1 MIRIGLTGNIAS
13 GKSEVA
19 RMLADRGATI
29 IDADELAREAV
40 EPETQALKDIIKRW
54 GKDILNQD
62 GGLDRA
68 ALRQIVFADQ
78 NELDALNRIVHPGVT
93 RLRDREIARARER
106 GDPIVVCVIPL
117 LFERNIV
124 EEFDAIIL
132 VDAPRPLRLERLV
145 ATRGLEETEAMN
157 MIASQMPAELKRA
170 RADFV
175 IENDGSLD
183 KLERDVDALWSS
195 LQRNAAGEETNT
207 PLRTTKFG
215 KPDVFGT
222 IEAVKAVS
230 ELFAPIAGE
239 VVAINERLDKE
250 PALVNTDPYGA
261 GWMIKIKPSSA
272 SEIDGLMKSDAYT
285 KHIGK

>member
-19 RMLADRGATI
+19 RMLADRGASI

-54 GKDILNQD
+54 GKDVLNQD

-145 ATRGLEETEAMN
+145 TTRGLEATEAMN

-175 IENDGSLD
+175 IDDDGSLD
-183 KLERDVDALWSS
+183 DLERDVDALWSS
-195 LQRNAAGEETNT
+195 LQRDAAGEETST
-207 PLRTTKFG
+207 PMRT
-215 KPDVFGT
+215 
-222 IEAVKAVS
+222 AARVS
-230 ELFAPIAGE
+230 
-239 VVAINERLDKE
+239 
-250 PALVNTDPYGA
+250 
-261 GWMIKIKPSSA
+261 
-272 SEIDGLMKSDAYT
+272 
-285 KHIGK
+285 

>member
-19 RMLADRGATI
+19 RMLADRGASI

-54 GKDILNQD
+54 GKDVLNQD

-93 RLRDREIARARER
+93 RLRDREIARARDR

-145 ATRGLEETEAMN
+145 TTRGLEATEAMN

-175 IENDGSLD
+175 IDDDGSLD
-183 KLERDVDALWSS
+183 DLERDVDALWSS
-195 LQRNAAGEETNT
+195 LQRDAAGEETST
-207 PLRTTKFG
+207 PLRT
-215 KPDVFGT
+215 
-222 IEAVKAVS
+222 AARVS
-230 ELFAPIAGE
+230 
-239 VVAINERLDKE
+239 
-250 PALVNTDPYGA
+250 
-261 GWMIKIKPSSA
+261 
-272 SEIDGLMKSDAYT
+272 
-285 KHIGK
+285 

>member
-19 RMLADRGATI
+19 TMLADRGATI

-54 GKDILNQD
+54 GKDVLNQD

-93 RLRDREIARARER
+93 RLRDREVARARER

-175 IENDGSLD
+175 VENDGSLD

-207 PLRTTKFG
+207 PLRT
-215 KPDVFGT
+215 
-222 IEAVKAVS
+222 AASVS
-230 ELFAPIAGE
+230 
-239 VVAINERLDKE
+239 
-250 PALVNTDPYGA
+250 
-261 GWMIKIKPSSA
+261 
-272 SEIDGLMKSDAYT
+272 
-285 KHIGK
+285 

>member
-54 GKDILNQD
+54 GKDVLNQD

-132 VDAPRPLRLERLV
+132 VDAPRPIRLERLV

-195 LQRNAAGEETNT
+195 LQRTAAGEETNT
-207 PLRTTKFG
+207 PLRTAG
-215 KPDVFGT
+215 
-222 IEAVKAVS
+222 VS
-230 ELFAPIAGE
+230 
-239 VVAINERLDKE
+239 
-250 PALVNTDPYGA
+250 
-261 GWMIKIKPSSA
+261 
-272 SEIDGLMKSDAYT
+272 
-285 KHIGK
+285 

>member
-13 GKSEVA
+13 GKSEIA
-19 RMLADRGATI
+19 KMLADRGATV
-29 IDADELAREAV
+29 IDADLLAREAV
-40 EPETQALKDIIKRW
+40 QPETQALKDIVKRW
-54 GKDILNQD
+54 GKDVLKKD
-62 GGLDRA
+62 GSLDRA

-78 NELDALNRIVHPGVT
+78 SELDALNRIVRPGVT

-124 EEFDAIIL
+124 DEFDAIVL
-132 VDAPRPLRLERLV
+132 VDSPRPLRLERLV
-145 ATRGLEETEAMN
+145 ATRGMEATDAMN
-157 MIASQMPAELKRA
+157 MIAAQMPAELKRA

-207 PLRTTKFG
+207 PMRT
-215 KPDVFGT
+215 
-222 IEAVKAVS
+222 AASVS
-230 ELFAPIAGE
+230 WLCFRPPI
-239 VVAINERLDKE
+239 D
-250 PALVNTDPYGA
+250 
-261 GWMIKIKPSSA
+261 
-272 SEIDGLMKSDAYT
+272 
-285 KHIGK
+285 